1 MKKKV
6 LVTGGAGYIGS
17 HNVKLLGE
25 SGYDIVVLD
34 NLSTGF
40 KEAVTYGKFI
50 QGDLADIKFV
60 DQVLKDHK
68 FDAVMHFA
76 GSIVVPE
83 SVEKPLMYY
92 KNNTENSLNLIR
104 LCIENNIP
112 NFIFSSTAATY
123 GIVDSGYATEDTVT
137 NPINPYG
144 HSKLMTER
152 MLQDVSNANSNFNF
166 VALRYFNVSGADPE
180 LKIGQAFAGATHL
193 IKVNC
198 EAAVGKRDKTFIFG
212 TDFDTPD
219 GSGVRDYIHVSD
231 LAAAHLSALEYLFE
245 KKQSN
250 IFNCGYGH
258 GFSVKE
264 VVKTVKEV
272 TGVDFKV
279 EEAPRRAG
287 DPATLVS
294 KVDKIKSTLNW
305 KPKYDD
311 LNFIIKT
318 AYEWEKSETLTSWRK

>member
-40 KEAVTYGKFI
+40 KEAVTYGEFI
-50 QGDLADIKFV
+50 QGDLADTKFV
-60 DQVLKDHK
+60 DLVLKDHK

-83 SVEKPLMYY
+83 SVEKPLIYY

-123 GIVDSGYATEDTVT
+123 GIIESGYATEETAT

-166 VALRYFNVSGADPE
+166 VALRYFNVSGADPD

-219 GSGVRDYIHVSD
+219 GTGVRDYIHVSD

-272 TGVDFKV
+272 TSVDFTV
-279 EEAPRRAG
+279 EEAPRRTG